1 MHVGLSLPRP
11 FLGIWS
17 NPVAS
22 NRDRHPITRACYVSD
37 QSLEQLP
44 CLLSSFL
51 SNFSFK
57 FSFKSLD
64 PRSDSTFSK
73 GRDIFLNF
81 LTAASWPCCDANLAI
96 LCFSCF
102 PYTCFLFWSLP
113 TCTQQWYIVV
123 DFPLRIHMQ
132 QHSWNPPPPFIRGGG
147 RTFKKLSHLGGYQIL
162 C

>member
-1 MHVGLSLPRP
+1 MIKPRSFESRQTSNNKGLLRVWPIFRATSLFA
-11 FLGIWS
+11 FL
-17 NPVAS
+17 
-22 NRDRHPITRACYVSD
+22 
-37 QSLEQLP
+37 
-44 CLLSSFL
+44 
-51 SNFSFK
+51 FSFK

-132 QHSWNPPPPFIRGGG
+132 QHSWNPPPPLIRGGG